1 MSSVAFDKKLCNRFE
16 FYLIVLWCLSWS
28 NTLSNEEEIL
38 KKQLFL
44 CLEHPLV
51 PSPSVV
57 FIRRRKD
64 SSVRFYAFLDRIKK
78 LCGYFEFR
86 SICFFNFFSILR
98 ARFWSESGKILKK
111 CMDVL
116 SIVINTQLCAAFEC
130 CLVCLLKTILAKPE
144 WTLRA
149 KCSTYKYET

>member
-28 NTLSNEEEIL
+28 NTLSNEEKIL

-44 CLEHPLV
+44 ASFGSFSEC
-51 PSPSVV
+51 VV